1 MAEEERKTTEDSIKT
16 LTNQI
21 ISNSKDAKWA
31 KDMLSQLKGLYQ
43 MDKLIDVPL
52 KDVTDKLDFGANVLY
67 KVRDGYV
74 WECKG
79 GMSTHVSL
87 RMQRICVMLNTIF
100 ELHNK
105 EDKTENEQSLYDVYS
120 NAVAYIMQCPIFSS
134 LDERTLFQNAT
145 SILSTFQEYTN
156 THYTNAEAVDETED
170 DIKANAEAEILAQG
184 IEVLANAPLPP
195 EDKDE

>member
-1 MAEEERKTTEDSIKT
+1 MEGERRKTEDLIKD

-79 GMSTHVSL
+79 GMSTHVTV
-87 RMQRICVMLNTIF
+87 RMSRVCVMLNTIF
-100 ELHNK
+100 ELHAK
-105 EDKTENEQSLYDVYS
+105 EDKTDDEQTSFDAFVD
-120 NAVAYIMQCPIFSS
+120 AVSYMFQAPIFSS
-134 LDERTLFQNAT
+134 LDERALFQNAT
-145 SILSTFQEYTN
+145 SILSTFQEFCN
-156 THYTNAEAVDETED
+156 ENYTNAEAVEESEQDLLD
-170 DIKANAEAEILAQG
+170 NAEFEQQSKALE
-184 IEVLANAPLPP
+184 ELANAPLPP